1 MADAFK
7 PINDGGFQRY
17 PYNTYKQFVVTNS
30 NYRDAAYQISI
41 LKGISPL
48 HNQKIP
54 VSKSISGIVGHDTT
68 ELDNSNSNNTGSLAL
83 VHQKTVWSSIN
94 QVFYSTRGVM
104 ERNLFVSASVFSVP
118 QNRMGDGIKPGS
130 IIITDRSPLVGEITI
145 TDNKLDEYH
154 GELIDS
160 GLTTTSYTLQSDLL
174 GYWGFNEKVVDRT
187 ISFDNT
193 IYDKS
198 GYLNHAVG
206 RDLVYDAGI
215 KTTTT
220 VLPSGTKVT
229 LNGSSSYV
237 RVDHNPQLNFTKGDD
252 YAISLWTVLPVSQS
266 DTSDGWNSIIS
277 KNGVYKDYIFTP
289 TTNYALNYQNASTSI
304 FPFDLRVYNQ
314 TTANY
319 SGSVIATISDGLT
332 TTTITSS
339 TAIND
344 STAHHIVFNKSGN
357 TLELWIDGT
366 KESDTSISALG
377 QVWNDYELMMGAK
390 FLSDGGTYDVH
401 GSPSS
406 NWKSLTGSLDE
417 VRIYRKALTS
427 AEIGTLSTN
436 TYANGAAYQTNV
448 VGEVFYK
455 HGMMVISDPR
465 PIYNNVFTGRSGS
478 WDYTTGGDAGFT
490 TKYKSTKELQEVSV
504 FCEIDS
510 NDFNVSSNVSLRENN
525 DINSSTLKGF
535 VTGSDFKPYFTTIG
549 LYNSKGTLL
558 AIGKLGS
565 AIQIRQD
572 CDITVK
578 VRFDIDGPF
587 GPVTVNELPEE
598 PVKDA
603 LTKDSDGN
611 FIWNTTED
619 ILNYSNIP
627 SKVTTT
633 SQKKL

>member
-17 PYNTYKQFVVTNS
+17 PYNAHKQFVVTNS

-48 HNQKIP
+48 HNQLIP
-54 VSKSISGIVGHDTT
+54 VSKSIAGAVVHDTT
-68 ELDNSNSNNTGSLAL
+68 ELDNSNSNNSASLEL
-83 VHQKTVWSSIN
+83 VHQKVVWSAIN

-130 IIITDRSPLVGEITI
+130 ITITDRSPLVGEITI

-160 GLTTTSYTLQSDLL
+160 GLTTTNYTLQSDLI
-174 GYWGFNEKVVDRT
+174 GYWGFNENVVDRT
-187 ISFDNT
+187 ISFDNQ
-193 IYDKS
+193 INDKS

-206 RDLVYDAGI
+206 NDLVYDAGI
-215 KTTTT
+215 KTTSTA
-220 VLPSGTKVT
+220 LPSGTKVT
-229 LNGSSSYV
+229 LNGSSSYI
-237 RVDHNPQLNFTKGDD
+237 RVDHNPQLDFTRGDD

-277 KNGVYKDYIFTP
+277 KNGVYKDYAFTP
-289 TTNYALNYQNASTSI
+289 TTNWALYYQNIETSI
-304 FPFDLRVYNQ
+304 YPFDLKVYNQ
-314 TTANY
+314 NTANY

-344 STAHHIVFNKSGN
+344 STAHHIVFNKSGD

-366 KESDTSISALG
+366 KESETSIANLG
-377 QVWNDYELMMGAK
+377 QVHNQYDMLMGAK
-390 FLSDGGTYDVH
+390 FLSDGGPYDVH
-401 GSPSS
+401 GSPSV
-406 NWKSLTGSLDE
+406 NWKSLNGALDE

-427 AEIGTLSTN
+427 QEISSLSNNNYTN
-436 TYANGAAYQTNV
+436 GSAYQTNV

-455 HGMMVISDPR
+455 HGLMVISDPR

-490 TKYKSTKELQEVSV
+490 TKYKSTKELHEVSV
-504 FCEIDS
+504 MCEIDS
-510 NDFNVSSNVSLRENN
+510 TDFNVSQNVSLRRND
-525 DINSSTLKGF
+525 DINSSLLKGF

-549 LYNSKGTLL
+549 LYNSKGDLL
-558 AIGKLGS
+558 AIGKMGS
-565 AIQIRQD
+565 AVQIRQD

-578 VRFDIDGPF
+578 VRFDLDGPF
-587 GPVTVNELPEE
+587 GPVTVNELPQETE
-598 PVKDA
+598 KDA
-603 LTKDSDGN
+603 LTQDTDGN
-611 FIWNTTED
+611 FIWNH
-619 ILNYSNIP
+619 
-627 SKVTTT
+627 V
-633 SQKKL
+633 

>member
-1 MADAFK
+1 MANAFK

-17 PYNTYKQFVVTNS
+17 PYNAHKQFVVTNS
-30 NYRDAAYQISI
+30 NYRDSAYQISI

-48 HNQKIP
+48 HNQLIP
-54 VSKSISGIVGHDTT
+54 VSKSIAGTVGHDTT
-68 ELDNSNSNNTGSLAL
+68 ELDNSNSNNTGPLAK
-83 VHQKTVWSSIN
+83 VHQKVVWSAVN
-94 QVFYSTRGVM
+94 QAFYSTRGVM
-104 ERNLFVSASVFSVP
+104 ERNLFVSASIFSIP
-118 QNRMGDGIKPGS
+118 HNRLGDGIKPGS
-130 IIITDRSPLVGEITI
+130 ITITDRSPLLLADIAEEKPEDATVTLTI

-187 ISFDNT
+187 ISFDNE
-193 IYDKS
+193 IHDKS

-206 RDLVYDAGI
+206 KDLVYDGGI

-229 LNGSSSYV
+229 LNGSSSYI
-237 RVDHNPQLNFTKGDD
+237 RVDHNKQLEFTRGDD

-277 KNGVYKDYIFTP
+277 KNGAYKTFTP
-289 TTNYALNYQNASTSI
+289 PLVPNGTMAINQNLFPTTYNAINTPTSI
-304 FPFDLRVYNQ
+304 YPFDLKVYNQ
-314 TTANY
+314 NTANY
-319 SGSVIATISDGLT
+319 SGSVIAAISDGLT
-332 TTTITSS
+332 TVQLTSS

-344 STAHHIVFNKSGN
+344 STAHHIVFNKSGD

-366 KESDTSISALG
+366 KESEASIASVG
-377 QVWNDYELMMGAK
+377 QVWNKYDMLMGSK
-390 FLSDGGTYDVH
+390 FLHNAGLV
-401 GSPSS
+401 S
-406 NWKSLTGSLDE
+406 NFKSLSGSLDE

-427 AEIGTLSTN
+427 QQISSLSNNNYTN
-436 TYANGAAYQTNV
+436 GSAYQTNV

-455 HGMMVISDPR
+455 HGLMVISDPR

-478 WDYTTGGDAGFT
+478 WDYTAGGDTGFT
-490 TKYKSTKELQEVSV
+490 TKYKSTKEVHEVSV

-510 NDFNVSSNVSLRENN
+510 NDFNVSQNVSLRKNDDINN
-525 DINSSTLKGF
+525 DLLKGF

-549 LYNSKGTLL
+549 LYNPKGQLL
-558 AIGKLGS
+558 AIGKMGS

-572 CDITVK
+572 CDITVN

-587 GPVTVNELPEE
+587 GPVTVNELPQKPEE
-598 PVKDA
+598 DA

-611 FIWNTTED
+611 FIWNHA
-619 ILNYSNIP
+619 
-627 SKVTTT
+627 
-633 SQKKL
+633 